1 MIGTVVALT
10 GLSIVWALLQ
20 TVTVLREIRD
30 ELKHHNNENN

>member
-20 TVTVLREIRD
+20 IGTVLREIRD
-30 ELKHHNNENN
+30 ELKLHNNENN